1 MINEHQARKF
11 CSEDISLIEG
21 YQEAVADLSQT
32 WDIHHRRETDEG
44 ISGRELIRRGEY
56 LHRPASELMFLPH
69 DEHIRLHTLGRPLSK
84 ETRKKISQATSGNKH
99 FLGKH
104 HSDETKKRLSLAMS
118 GENHPFFGKHLS
130 KSARKKLSQALSGN
144 KHLLG
149 YYWWN
154 NGIKNVCAKTCPPGF
169 VRGRIRH
176 RISPRTP
183 LSG

>member
-1 MINEHQARKF
+1 MISRRMARRF
-11 CSEDISLIEG
+11 CGEDISQIEN
-21 YQEAVADLSQT
+21 YQEAIADDTQT
-32 WDIHHRRETDEG
+32 WDVHHRLEIQGQFKNSVKLLKRCG
-44 ISGRELIRRGEY
+44 MYWR
-56 LHRPASELMFLPH
+56 RPASELIFLPH
-69 DEHIRLHTLGRPLSK
+69 DEHIRLHTLGRPLSE
-84 ETRKKISQATSGNKH
+84 ETRRKISQATSGNQH

-154 NGIKNVCAKTCPPGF
+154 NGVKNVCAKTCPPGF
-169 VRGRIRH
+169 VRGRIR
-176 RISPRTP
+176 RLSSPKER
-183 LSG
+183 